1 MMEITEKNNFIKEF
15 SIYLHKDQRQDNF
28 YSLRTWSWTVLIPAL
43 STQITLASS
52 KIGPDFVPEFYHEK
66 RARNVLKYLEYV
78 GKCGPYNVQCEYP
91 EIGRNIASIDL
102 MIQQQKYFK

>member
-1 MMEITEKNNFIKEF
+1 MEITEKNNFIKEF

-78 GKCGPYNVQCEYP
+78 GKCGPYNV
-91 EIGRNIASIDL
+91 
-102 MIQQQKYFK
+102 